1 MMGVAMGVTNDLTAP
16 HSCRYQTMQANIAT
30 KYVEIEKQLVNKFRE
45 ALPAADVKRMK
56 LYASTLKPF
65 LKVCLKW
72 VWSKSIIGHFWPG
85 ESVCVLCV
93 GGHGLEVKAID

>member
-1 MMGVAMGVTNDLTAP
+1 MMGVATGVSNNLTP
-16 HSCRYQTMQANIAT
+16 SCFRRYQTMQANIAT

-72 VWSKSIIGHFWPG
+72 LWLKS
-85 ESVCVLCV
+85 VV
-93 GGHGLEVKAID
+93 GQF

>member
-1 MMGVAMGVTNDLTAP
+1 MAMGVSNDLTP
-16 HSCRYQTMQANIAT
+16 SCSRRYHTMQANIAT

-65 LKVCLKW
+65 LKVCPKW
-72 VWSKSIIGHFWPG
+72 LWLKSI
-85 ESVCVLCV
+85 VCRF
-93 GGHGLEVKAID
+93 